1 MVVKAI
7 NNKAEWDALLA
18 EGKPVLVDFYATWCG
33 PCKVISPMFEQ
44 HSENPAYKDVV
55 TFAKIDV
62 DAVPDVA
69 AELGIR
75 AMPTFLLFKD
85 GKKVDEMLG
94 ANPQGLQGLVQ
105 KAV

>member
-1 MVVKAI
+1 M
-7 NNKAEWDALLA
+7 
-18 EGKPVLVDFYATWCG
+18 
-33 PCKVISPMFEQ
+33 
-44 HSENPAYKDVV
+44 V